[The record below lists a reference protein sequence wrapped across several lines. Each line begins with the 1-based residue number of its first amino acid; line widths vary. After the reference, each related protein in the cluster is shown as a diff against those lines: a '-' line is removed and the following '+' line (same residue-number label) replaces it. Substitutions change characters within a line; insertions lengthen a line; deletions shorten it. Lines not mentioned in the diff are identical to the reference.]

1 METRPET
8 NQQRKH
14 LLADLKSI
22 PVRVPA
28 ATVLMSSSAPL
39 AFSITTPNTLYNKAA
54 EAKKHTAQLCSDDLV
69 TIQQIT
75 IFYKRG
81 TRSLHINLW
90 DLNLL

>member
-1 METRPET
+1 M
-8 NQQRKH
+8 NQWQKH

-54 EAKKHTAQLCSDDLV
+54 DA
-69 TIQQIT
+69 
-75 IFYKRG
+75 
-81 TRSLHINLW
+81 
-90 DLNLL
+90 